1 MKNISVSAISLILF
15 LFYATGWSQE
25 PGSIYDTVYS
35 DILKEK
41 RPIQINLPASYKPDS
56 SARYDVLYVLDGEW
70 NTSLAKTVRGFLEY
84 GKFIPANIIIAGIPN
99 LYRGN
104 DNFRDRDFTPTP
116 LNFSPMSGGAA
127 NFLSFLKNDLLPY
140 IDKKYLTN
148 KENNTLY
155 GTSLGGLFALYA
167 FFQEPSL
174 FKSYLTVEPS
184 LWWDDGYLNK
194 LAIEKMGSLSNVQG
208 TLWISSRN
216 GAAYREMGIAPLDS
230 ILRQNA
236 PKNLDWKVE
245 TYPNET
251 HFTAIWKGIYDGY
264 KFSYRGMMPEGDF
277 ALDPMNGRLVKGK
290 SFSLYCFNMAS
301 ENYIHY
307 TTDGS
312 APTNTSPTL
321 KPENHFS
328 FSETTIEETN
338 WNQLWESSFEPVV
351 VDDFVAVRADF
362 HKTMK
367 DVKHE
372 IIITPKMSFGTG
384 HHATTYMML
393 QQMRKV
399 DFKDKVVFDFGTG
412 TGVLAILAE
421 KSGAKKIIAI
431 DNDEWSIENANEN
444 IKRNNCIAIELRLN
458 NTADIESRFNIIL
471 ANINKNVIL
480 ENLETL
486 ERQLLPGG
494 VLLIS
499 GLLTTDEQEILS
511 ESNKKGL
518 KFDTKTERH
527 NWLFLKLSHL

>member
-1 MKNISVSAISLILF
+1 MKNKPVSAISLILFLF

-84 GKFIPANIIIAGIPN
+84 GKFIPANIIIVGIPN

-127 NFLSFLKNDLLPY
+127 NFLSFIKNDLLPY
-140 IDKKYLTN
+140 MDKKYPTN

-194 LAIEKMGSLSNVQG
+194 LAIEKIGSLSNVQG

-216 GAAYREMGIAPLDS
+216 GAAYHQMGIAPLDS
-230 ILRQNA
+230 ILQQNA

-290 SFSLYCFNMAS
+290 SFSLYCFNMDS

-312 APTNTSPTL
+312 EPTNTSQTL

-328 FSETTIEETN
+328 FSESTIVTIKSIGARKENDKTIRCQFIIDEKPMAAMAKPKKAKEGGLN
-338 WNQLWESSFEPVV
+338 YKYYKGDWNQLPDLSKIKPTAKGVAGK
-351 VDDFVAVRADF
+351 DFNVNKLDTQNGFACLLEGFIEV
-362 HKTMK
+362 
-367 DVKHE
+367 
-372 IIITPKMSFGTG
+372 PKEGYYKVEVNGDHSCHVWVGQQLVIG
-384 HHATTYMML
+384 NPAAQTTRENFMIYL
-393 QQMRKV
+393 QQGLYPYKV
-399 DFKDKVVFDFGTG
+399 AY
-412 TGVLAILAE
+412 LY
-421 KSGAKKIIAI
+421 KKG
-431 DNDEWSIENANEN
+431 DHPFSPVSWYQQNEEN
-444 IKRNNCIAIELRLN
+444 ISPAM
-458 NTADIESRFNIIL
+458 
-471 ANINKNVIL
+471 
-480 ENLETL
+480 
-486 ERQLLPGG
+486 
-494 VLLIS
+494 
-499 GLLTTDEQEILS
+499 LTFFYDG
-511 ESNKKGL
+511 K
-518 KFDTKTERH
+518 
-527 NWLFLKLSHL
+527 